1 MAYVMFGRCVRLE
14 DLYITGDFSPGQI
27 RYDTQALAESKRLSQ
42 MFDES
47 QKIQN
52 EQRAKHW
59 KISFLNVRSMKSS
72 NGHREDVAYDNL
84 LMDTDI
90 FALGETWL
98 ENDTAVDFDGYK
110 GYHANFGTGKGIA
123 GYTKMDI
130 EAEPKTV
137 SSETY
142 SAIFFKTSH
151 FNIIFLY
158 LSSNYKKSEV
168 FQLLD
173 GWIEDAVPTAVM
185 GDVNEILDGVPSTP
199 FSRKMSSLGFEQLIK
214 EPTCTTGNLIDH
226 IYINT
231 AMKSLGVHT
240 KIDAAY
246 YSDHDIISL
255 CVKNQ
260 E

>member
-1 MAYVMFGRCVRLE
+1 MAYVMLGRCERLE
-14 DLYITGDFSPGQI
+14 DLYITGNFSPEQI
-27 RYDTQALAESKRLSQ
+27 KCDKEALAESKRLSQ

-47 QKIQN
+47 QQIQN

-72 NGHREDVAYDNL
+72 NGHREDVAHDNL

-98 ENDTAVDFDGYK
+98 ENDDSVEFDGYT
-110 GYHANFGTGKGIA
+110 GFHANFGNGKGIA
-123 GYTKMDI
+123 GYSKMDI
-130 EAEPKTV
+130 EAKPKTV

-142 SAIFFKTSH
+142 SAIFFKTRH

-158 LSSNYKKSEV
+158 LSSNYKKSEL
-168 FQLLD
+168 FELLD
-173 GWIEDAVPTAVM
+173 GWIEDSVPIAVM
-185 GDVNEILDGVPSTP
+185 GDVNENLDRLPTVP
-199 FSRKMSSLGFEQLIK
+199 FSRKMASLGFEQLIK

-226 IYINT
+226 IYINA
-231 AMKSLGVHT
+231 AMKSLKVYT
-240 KIDAAY
+240 EIDAAY

>member
-1 MAYVMFGRCVRLE
+1 MLGRCERLE
-14 DLYITGDFSPGQI
+14 DLYITGDFSPEQI
-27 RYDTQALAESKRLSQ
+27 RCDTEALAETKRLSQ

-47 QKIQN
+47 QQIQN

-98 ENDTAVDFDGYK
+98 ENDTVVDFDGYK

-123 GYTKMDI
+123 GYSKMVI
-130 EAEPKTV
+130 VAEPKAV

-142 SAIFFKTSH
+142 SAIFFRTRH
-151 FNIIFLY
+151 FNVIFLY
-158 LSSNYKKSEV
+158 LSSNYKKPEV
-168 FQLLD
+168 FELFD
-173 GWIEDAVPTAVM
+173 GWIEDSVPTAVM
-185 GDVNEILDGVPSTP
+185 GDVNENLDGFPTTP

-226 IYINT
+226 IYINI

-240 KIDAAY
+240 EIDAAY

-255 CVKNQ
+255 CVQNQ